1 MSNRRFEMF
10 TIRQILVRM
19 RQGDRDREIARSGL
33 MGRKKL
39 GVLRHQA
46 ALHDWLDPKR
56 PLPEDGELAILQQH
70 RQQTAPNQCVST
82 LKDHEEQIARWA
94 AAGIQGTTI
103 HATLVRNHGFTGSYS
118 AVKRVLRRVVPV
130 PPPESTM
137 RLVFAPGEAAQVDFG
152 AGPTMID
159 PVTGEIRKTWFFVMT
174 LCWSR
179 HQYAEIVWNQTTM
192 TWLACH
198 RHAFNWFGGVPGR
211 IIIDNAKCAITKAC
225 INDPTVQRAY
235 AEYAEGYLF
244 RIDACPPHDP
254 AKKGI
259 VESGVKYIKKAFLPL
274 RDFHDRDDANRQLQ
288 EWIRAEA
295 GHRIHGTTRQAP
307 LTQFVEVE
315 KSLLQRLPETPP
327 EISEWKR
334 PKVHRDA
341 HVQYAYCFYSVPFRL
356 IGQQLWLRATDTTV
370 RIYQEHELVATHPRL
385 FQHGTASTVAD
396 HMPPEA
402 QAWQSQD
409 IQWCLRMAEAIGP
422 YCYGVVHQLFA
433 DRILVNLRTVQ
444 NILRLRDK
452 HSPQRLEAACE
463 RALRFGNPR
472 YGAIAQILKKGLDQE
487 PLSPATPKSGS
498 TYTSGG
504 RFLRDS
510 ATLFH

>member
-1 MSNRRFEMF
+1 
-10 TIRQILVRM
+10 
-19 RQGDRDREIARSGL
+19 
-33 MGRKKL
+33 
-39 GVLRHQA
+39 
-46 ALHDWLDPKR
+46 
-56 PLPEDGELAILQQH
+56 
-70 RQQTAPNQCVST
+70 
-82 LKDHEEQIARWA
+82 
-94 AAGIQGTTI
+94 
-103 HATLVRNHGFTGSYS
+103 
-118 AVKRVLRRVVPV
+118 
-130 PPPESTM
+130 
-137 RLVFAPGEAAQVDFG
+137 EAAQVDFG
-152 AGPTMID
+152 AGPATID

-198 RHAFNWFGGVPGR
+198 RHAFAWFGGVPGR

-225 INDPTVQRAY
+225 INDPTVQRSY
-235 AEYAEGYLF
+235 AECAEGYLF
-244 RIDACPPHDP
+244 KIDACPPHDP

-259 VESGVKYIKKAFLPL
+259 VESGVKYIKKGFMPL
-274 RDFHDRDDANRQLQ
+274 RDFRDRDDANRQLQ

-295 GHRIHGTTRQAP
+295 GNRIHGTTRQAP

-315 KSLLQRLPETPP
+315 KSLLQRLPVAPP
-327 EISEWKR
+327 ELSEWKQ
-334 PKVHRDA
+334 PQVHRDG
-341 HVQYAYCFYSVPFRL
+341 HVQYAYCLYSVPFRL
-356 IGQQLWLRATDTTV
+356 VGQRLWLRATDTTI

-396 HMPPEA
+396 HLQPEA

-433 DRILVNLRTVQ
+433 DRVLVNLRTVQ

-463 RALRFGNPR
+463 RALRFSNPR
-472 YGAIAQILKKGLDQE
+472 YGAISQIL
-487 PLSPATPKSGS
+487 
-498 TYTSGG
+498 
-504 RFLRDS
+504 
-510 ATLFH
+510 

>member
-1 MSNRRFEMF
+1 
-10 TIRQILVRM
+10 
-19 RQGDRDREIARSGL
+19 
-33 MGRKKL
+33 
-39 GVLRHQA
+39 
-46 ALHDWLDPKR
+46 
-56 PLPEDGELAILQQH
+56 
-70 RQQTAPNQCVST
+70 
-82 LKDHEEQIARWA
+82 
-94 AAGIQGTTI
+94 
-103 HATLVRNHGFTGSYS
+103 VRNHGYTGSYS
-118 AVKRVLRRVVPV
+118 AVRRVLLRVAPV
-130 PPPESTM
+130 KAPDATM
-137 RLVFAPGEAAQVDFG
+137 RLIFAPGEAAQVDFG

-259 VESGVKYIKKAFLPL
+259 VESGVKYIKKGFMPL
-274 RDFHDRDDANRQLQ
+274 RDFRDRDDANRQLQ

-315 KSLLQRLPETPP
+315 KPLLQRLPEAPP
-327 EISEWKR
+327 EISEWKQ

-341 HVQYAYCFYSVPFRL
+341 HVQYAYCFYSVPS
-356 IGQQLWLRATDTTV
+356 V
-370 RIYQEHELVATHPRL
+370 
-385 FQHGTASTVAD
+385 
-396 HMPPEA
+396 
-402 QAWQSQD
+402 
-409 IQWCLRMAEAIGP
+409 
-422 YCYGVVHQLFA
+422 
-433 DRILVNLRTVQ
+433 
-444 NILRLRDK
+444 
-452 HSPQRLEAACE
+452 
-463 RALRFGNPR
+463 
-472 YGAIAQILKKGLDQE
+472 
-487 PLSPATPKSGS
+487 
-498 TYTSGG
+498 
-504 RFLRDS
+504 
-510 ATLFH
+510 